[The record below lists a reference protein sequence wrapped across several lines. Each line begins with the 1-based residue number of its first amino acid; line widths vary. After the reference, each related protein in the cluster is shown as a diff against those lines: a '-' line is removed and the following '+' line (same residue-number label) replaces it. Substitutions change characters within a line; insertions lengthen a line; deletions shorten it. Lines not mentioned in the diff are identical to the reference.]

1 MIDVFA
7 DALRKKLREDVGN
20 YKNDIANRSC
30 RTFDEYQY
38 LCGVIQGLAFA
49 ERHLND
55 LQKLAESDDDE

>member
-7 DALRKKLREDVGN
+7 DALRKKLREDANN

-55 LQKLAESDDDE
+55 LQKLAEHDDDE